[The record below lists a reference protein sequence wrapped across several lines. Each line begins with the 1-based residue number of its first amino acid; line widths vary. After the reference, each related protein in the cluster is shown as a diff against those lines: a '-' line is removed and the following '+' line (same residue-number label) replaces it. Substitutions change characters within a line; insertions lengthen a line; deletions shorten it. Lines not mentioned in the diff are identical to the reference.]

1 MKQFTGWFGAIKAL
15 QPRMLSAGF
24 CVDVVNMRP
33 GRGDLRPWNTKLDV
47 ATLPAGRVSF
57 YRMGRDLASDTN
69 YWLSSTVDVD
79 YARSMLAND
88 PTERTY
94 YTGQSEPRVTDN
106 ILALAGA
113 PYPTSYRIL
122 GIPAPITPMAAAIT
136 TVGVA
141 ADSEDRYYVDI
152 FISDQDE
159 KGPPG
164 VPTARLTCKTDAEI
178 TLTSLSA
185 APAGAY
191 GITLR
196 GIYRTRVATDG
207 TADFFLIAKVPA
219 TDTTFVDTGAADGEI
234 LESDGGGVGLA
245 WDPPPSGLRGIIGL
259 WNGMMGG
266 FVGKS
271 VRVCW
276 PYKPHAWPALYEAVT
291 QSQVVATGTFG
302 TTWVVLTTDKPYAL
316 SGSSPG
322 SLVASMDPIKAGHSC
337 ISKRSVVSFKHG
349 VVWASPRGLA
359 YMGANGPT
367 LLTEKLFL
375 EEDWKALNPASMIGC
390 QFEGL
395 YFGFYTVG
403 GVKKGFII
411 NPLTPA
417 AVIFLDSGAD
427 AAWFDPVSESMYVL
441 NGTAIQKW
449 NAGDSLMTASAT
461 SRVDHDQAAEN
472 FGVAQVLA
480 DAYPVTLAIYGDYG
494 VLRCTVTAISKE
506 PVTLPGGF
514 DDEDHQVKVTSAVG
528 GVQAVILADDYDELG
543 RA

>member
-1 MKQFTGWFGAIKAL
+1 LKQFTGWFGAIKAL
-15 QPRMLSAGF
+15 QPRMLSSGY

-33 GRGDLRPWNTKLDV
+33 GRGDLRPWKTKLDV
-47 ATLPAGRVSF
+47 ATVPGGRLSI
-57 YRMGRDLASDTN
+57 YRMGRDVASDSN
-69 YWLSSTVDVD
+69 YWLTATVDLD

-113 PYPTSYRIL
+113 PYPTAYRVL
-122 GIPAPITPMAAAIT
+122 GIPAPITPMSAAIT
-136 TVGVA
+136 VTGTGT
-141 ADSEDRYYVDI
+141 DEDRYYVDT
-152 FISDQDE
+152 FISDQGE
-159 KGPPG
+159 ESAPG
-164 VPTARLTCKTDAEI
+164 VPTARLTCKPNAEI

-185 APAGAY
+185 APVGSY

-207 TADFFLIAKVPA
+207 TADFFLIAKVA
-219 TDTTFVDTGAADGEI
+219 VTDTTFVDTGAVDGSI

-245 WDPPPSGLRGIIGL
+245 FSPPPSGLRGIIGL

-271 VRVCW
+271 ARVCW
-276 PYKPHAWPALYEAVT
+276 PYKPHAWPVLYEAVT
-291 QSQVVATGTFG
+291 QSQIVASGTFG
-302 TTWVVLTTDKPYAL
+302 TTWVLLTTDKPYAL

-359 YMGANGPT
+359 YMGANGPS

-375 EEDWKALNPASMIGC
+375 EEDWAALNPASMIGC

-395 YFGFYTVG
+395 YFGFYTLS

-411 NPLTPA
+411 NPLQPA
-417 AVIFLDSGAD
+417 AVIFLDTGAD
-427 AAWFDPVSESMYVL
+427 AAWFDPVSEAMYVL

-461 SRVDHDQAAEN
+461 SRIDHAQEAEN

-480 DAYPVTLAIYGDYG
+480 DAFPVSLSIYGDSG
-494 VLRCTVTAISKE
+494 VLRYTVSVASKD
-506 PVTLPGGF
+506 PVPLPGGF
-514 DDEDHQVKVTSAVG
+514 MDEDHQVSVSTAAG
-528 GVQAVILADDYDELG
+528 GVQAVILADDESDLD